1 MTVSQWG
8 RVLVDEIERA
18 EVPSGELWIWPLGG
32 PSLCVRSSEATV
44 YIDPYTGSPNS
55 GPWLRLV
62 AVPFDPADLRHADAV
77 FSTHDHDD
85 HCHEATLRPVIDNT
99 TATLIGPASSARK
112 MLGFGFPKDRIVS
125 AEDGDTW
132 TFGDMTVRAAEILD
146 HSDPTSLGYVITVPN
161 GPVFC
166 DAGDSMYGAHFAKIG
181 VSVRESEGRSID
193 AAALS
198 IADLAA
204 GRKIYMSSTDL
215 IQAARDLGV
224 RILIPKHWDLWR
236 NVRLDPWEVVVEAQ
250 RHNAPFRVHI
260 PRLGEV
266 IKIEA
271 K

>member
-77 FSTHDHDD
+77 LSTHDHDD

-112 MLGFGFPKDRIVS
+112 MLGFGSRKIVLYPLRTAIRDLWRHDRSRSRDSRSQRSHIS
-125 AEDGDTW
+125 RLRDYCA
-132 TFGDMTVRAAEILD
+132 
-146 HSDPTSLGYVITVPN
+146 N
-161 GPVFC
+161 GPVSLTPGL
-166 DAGDSMYGAHFAKIG
+166 DVTAHISRKSAYRCVI
-181 VSVRESEGRSID
+181 RSPVD
-193 AAALS
+193 RCAALS
-198 IADLAA
+198 IADLAPSENLHV
-204 GRKIYMSSTDL
+204 INDL
-215 IQAARDLGV
+215 IQAARDLVCVYLFQSIGTC
-224 RILIPKHWDLWR
+224 
-236 NVRLDPWEVVVEAQ
+236 
-250 RHNAPFRVHI
+250 
-260 PRLGEV
+260 GETF
-266 IKIEA
+266 A
-271 K
+271 